1 MFGMDIIKT
10 ESFYFNEN
18 EETDNKSK
26 VSKTCFF
33 RYINGI
39 LSYIGVT
46 DTYKVS
52 KGIVDGSV
60 SVLDYNPIFKQYSK
74 DVIVD
79 YQIKNFGTKEEAL
92 LYCNHYVRVFKPVL
106 NKRIVNKDDYGVYKQ
121 TMFTDPDFIYN
132 TGTPLVVNLLS
143 CYYSSDIIS
152 EVMYISEDEINEM
165 CDRIGL
171 YHKTLQTYEYINQ
184 KSEIKVDK
192 HMLSHIKHLNSKL
205 LNDCDK
211 RYMKIS

>member
-52 KGIVDGSV
+52 
-60 SVLDYNPIFKQYSK
+60 
-74 DVIVD
+74 
-79 YQIKNFGTKEEAL
+79 
-92 LYCNHYVRVFKPVL
+92 
-106 NKRIVNKDDYGVYKQ
+106 
-121 TMFTDPDFIYN
+121 
-132 TGTPLVVNLLS
+132 
-143 CYYSSDIIS
+143 
-152 EVMYISEDEINEM
+152 
-165 CDRIGL
+165 
-171 YHKTLQTYEYINQ
+171 
-184 KSEIKVDK
+184 
-192 HMLSHIKHLNSKL
+192 
-205 LNDCDK
+205 
-211 RYMKIS
+211 

>member
-79 YQIKNFGTKEEAL
+79 YQIKTFGTKEEAL

-143 CYYSSDIIS
+143 C
-152 EVMYISEDEINEM
+152 
-165 CDRIGL
+165 
-171 YHKTLQTYEYINQ
+171 
-184 KSEIKVDK
+184 
-192 HMLSHIKHLNSKL
+192 
-205 LNDCDK
+205 
-211 RYMKIS
+211 